1 MSEYKF
7 KHLYGP
13 VSSWRLGRSLGVD
26 LLPSKCKTCTFD
38 CVYCQLGKIK
48 EYTSQRQVFVE
59 TQGVI
64 EEIKSLPDIPIDY
77 FTFSGQGEP
86 SLASNLGETARAI
99 KELRSEPVAV
109 ITNGSFI
116 HNQGFREELAV
127 VDYVSLK
134 LDAYDQ
140 QSLESLNQPCK
151 QVKFEDIFDGTVEFR
166 KIYNGTLTLQLMF
179 IENNKNDASKFI
191 KLLEAIK
198 PDEVH
203 LNTPLRPSAV
213 KPLSE
218 SQMQEIKSVF
228 SKLPYKISSVYEIEK
243 LKVEP
248 ISESD
253 TLRRRPSKF

>member
-1 MSEYKF
+1 M
-7 KHLYGP
+7 
-13 VSSWRLGRSLGVD
+13 
-26 LLPSKCKTCTFD
+26 
-38 CVYCQLGKIK
+38 
-48 EYTSQRQVFVE
+48 
-59 TQGVI
+59 
-64 EEIKSLPDIPIDY
+64 
-77 FTFSGQGEP
+77 
-86 SLASNLGETARAI
+86 
-99 KELRSEPVAV
+99 AV

-116 HNQGFREELAV
+116 YDAGFREELAV

-166 KIYNGTLTLQLMF
+166 KIYNGTLALQLMF
-179 IENNKNDASKFI
+179 IENNRNDASKFI